1 MKISLIVTKFTHI
14 IVKCIFHYVWYV
26 RQKNIQIQLNL
37 AKKLKTDKISKNNKL
52 KCNFKKSLT

>member
-1 MKISLIVTKFTHI
+1 MKISLIVIKFTHI
-14 IVKCIFHYVWYV
+14 KCIFHYVWYV

-37 AKKLKTDKISKNNKL
+37 AKKLKTVKISKNNKL